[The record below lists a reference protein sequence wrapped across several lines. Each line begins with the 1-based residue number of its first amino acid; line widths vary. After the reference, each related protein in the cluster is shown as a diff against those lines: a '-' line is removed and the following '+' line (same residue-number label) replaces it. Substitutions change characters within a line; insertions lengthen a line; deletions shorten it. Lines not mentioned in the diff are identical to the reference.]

1 MGGPWQSASPKRGD
15 FCPCFTCRWE
25 GGRALLPSCVSL
37 SLSLIGGVHCLAFCP
52 VVIVAALGVC
62 LCVLKAVSVAPREL
76 AISNKSRFRARVSAS
91 EEQS

>member
-1 MGGPWQSASPKRGD
+1 MLHQREVIFVLVLHA
-15 FCPCFTCRWE
+15 
-25 GGRALLPSCVSL
+25 GGRVEGPFCHLVFL